1 VSISWRLFV
10 AFWHLD
16 TRNFH
21 VINERLMVLIPK
33 SVEAVAIKDFR
44 PISSIHVLGKLSS
57 KLLANHLALR
67 LDEMVHANQS
77 TFIKGRFI
85 SRWCSFMRESGHLS
99 W

>member
-1 VSISWRLFV
+1 
-10 AFWHLD
+10 
-16 TRNFH
+16 
-21 VINERLMVLIPK
+21 MVLIPK